1 MNKKIL
7 LPLIAA
13 VLCLFLAGCSSVGLS
28 VDTLM
33 HPPKAVGDKADIQS
47 LIDKTAGE
55 GYTLKYP
62 QSGNFRSA
70 ITMQD
75 IDSDN
80 VDEAVAFYLP
90 QGDIATVNMMVMDI
104 IDGTW
109 QVVGNFKSQ
118 SSAVESLNFC
128 DIDGDGFSEII
139 PSYKT
144 YTPNINQLAVFT
156 YDGISLKEISSDYTC
171 SSLVTGDFADGGK
184 DELMLLSLFST
195 EKEAMATLLTLNETK
210 SELSE
215 LGSSPLDPD
224 VASFAQLL
232 TGEVFEG
239 QRGLVIDGCTTSGE
253 YNTQIVYYNKYF
265 KSLERIAFTENI
277 SYNQA
282 KRAYAVMSKDV
293 NDDSVIE
300 VPSVFKLKI
309 EEDRADVAPCAE
321 IYWCQQ
327 TEEGTVHLISHE
339 AVSFSYKFSFDI
351 PAEWDGKF
359 TAHTNHDENEVTF
372 YTWNKVKIGD
382 ELLKIRIT
390 DKNTQEIP
398 EGYKSLAENESRV
411 YSYKIPETSDK
422 MILGDDEIIGAFELM
437 Q

>member
-13 VLCLFLAGCSSVGLS
+13 VLCFVMSGCSSVGLS

-33 HPPKAVGDKADIQS
+33 HPPKAVGDKADIQA

-70 ITMQD
+70 ITMHD
-75 IDSDN
+75 IDSDG

-90 QGDIATVNMMVMDI
+90 QGDIATVNMMVMDD
-104 IDGTW
+104 IDNSW

-118 SSAVESLNFC
+118 SSAVDSLNFC
-128 DIDGDGFSEII
+128 DIDGDGFSEVI
-139 PSYKT
+139 PTYKT
-144 YTPNINQLAVFT
+144 YSPTINQLALFI
-156 YDGISLKEISSDYTC
+156 YDGKAVREIPSEYTC
-171 SSLVTGDFADGGK
+171 TNLITGDFYEGGK

-195 EKEAMATLLTLNETK
+195 EKEASALLLTLNDDK
-210 SELSE
+210 SGISV
-215 LGSSPLDPD
+215 LGTSPLDPD

-232 TGEVFEG
+232 TGEVFEA
-239 QRGLVIDGCTTSGE
+239 QQGLVIDGCTTQGE
-253 YNTQIVYYNKYF
+253 YNTQIIYYNKYF
-265 KSLERIAFTENI
+265 KSLERINFTENV

-282 KRAYAVMSKDV
+282 RRTYAVMSEDI
-293 NDDSVIE
+293 NGDSVIE
-300 VPSVFKLKI
+300 IPSVFKLKI
-309 EEDRADVAPCAE
+309 EDDRTDVAPCAQ

-327 TEEGTVHLISHE
+327 TEGGTVHLIAHE

-351 PAEWDGKF
+351 PQSWDGKF
-359 TAHTNHDENEVTF
+359 TAHTNHNENEVTF
-372 YTWNKVKIGD
+372 YSWDKDKTGD
-382 ELLKIRIT
+382 ELLKIKIT
-390 DKNTQEIP
+390 DKNSQEIP
-398 EGYKSLAENESRV
+398 EGYTPLSENESRV
-411 YSYKIPETSDK
+411 YSYRIPENSNK
-422 MILGDDEIIGAFELM
+422 MKLGADEIIGAFELM

>member
-13 VLCLFLAGCSSVGLS
+13 VLCFVMAGCSSVGLS

-33 HPPKAVGDKADIQS
+33 HPPKAVGDKADIQA

-70 ITMQD
+70 ITMHD
-75 IDSDN
+75 IDSDG

-90 QGDIATVNMMVMDI
+90 QGDIATVNMMVMDNI
-104 IDGTW
+104 ENSW

-118 SSAVESLNFC
+118 SSAVDSLNFC
-128 DIDGDGFSEII
+128 DIDGDGFSEVI
-139 PSYKT
+139 PTYKT
-144 YTPNINQLAVFT
+144 YSPTINQLSLFI
-156 YDGISLKEISSDYTC
+156 YDGKAVREIPSEYTC
-171 SSLVTGDFADGGK
+171 TNLITGDFYEGGK

-195 EKEAMATLLTLNETK
+195 EKEASASLLTLNDDK
-210 SELSE
+210 SGISV
-215 LGSSPLDPD
+215 LGTSPLDPD

-232 TGEVFEG
+232 TGEVFES
-239 QRGLVIDGCTTSGE
+239 QQGLVIDGCTTQGE
-253 YNTQIVYYNKYF
+253 YNTQIIYYNKYF
-265 KSLERIAFTENI
+265 KSLERINFTENV

-282 KRAYAVMSKDV
+282 RRTYAVMSEDI
-293 NDDSVIE
+293 NGDSVIE
-300 VPSVFKLKI
+300 IPSVFKLKI
-309 EEDRADVAPCAE
+309 EDDRTDVAPCAQ

-327 TEEGTVHLISHE
+327 TEDGTVHLIAHE

-351 PAEWDGKF
+351 PQSWDGKF
-359 TAHTNHDENEVTF
+359 TAHTNHNENEVTF
-372 YTWNKVKIGD
+372 YSWDKDKTGD
-382 ELLKIRIT
+382 ELLKIKIT
-390 DKNTQEIP
+390 DKNSQEIP
-398 EGYKSLAENESRV
+398 EGYTPLSENESRV
-411 YSYKIPETSDK
+411 YSYRIPENSNK
-422 MILGDDEIIGAFELM
+422 MKLGADEIIGAFELM

>member
-13 VLCLFLAGCSSVGLS
+13 VLCFVMSGCSSVGLS

-33 HPPKAVGDKADIQS
+33 HPPKAVGDKADIQA

-70 ITMQD
+70 ITMHD
-75 IDSDN
+75 IDSDG

-90 QGDIATVNMMVMDI
+90 QGDIATVNMMVMDD
-104 IDGTW
+104 IDNSW

-118 SSAVESLNFC
+118 SSAVDSLNFC
-128 DIDGDGFSEII
+128 DIDGDGFSEVI
-139 PSYKT
+139 PTYKT
-144 YTPNINQLAVFT
+144 YSPTINQLSLFI
-156 YDGISLKEISSDYTC
+156 YDGKAVREIPSEYTC
-171 SSLVTGDFADGGK
+171 TNLITGDFYEGGK

-195 EKEAMATLLTLNETK
+195 EKEASALLLTLNDDK
-210 SELSE
+210 SGISV
-215 LGSSPLDPD
+215 LGTSPLDPD

-232 TGEVFEG
+232 TGEVFES
-239 QRGLVIDGCTTSGE
+239 QQGLVIDGCTTQGE
-253 YNTQIVYYNKYF
+253 YNTQIIYYNKYF
-265 KSLERIAFTENI
+265 KSLERINFTENV

-282 KRAYAVMSKDV
+282 RRTYAVMSEDI
-293 NDDSVIE
+293 NGDSVIE
-300 VPSVFKLKI
+300 IPSVFKLKI
-309 EEDRADVAPCAE
+309 EDDRTDVAPCAQ

-327 TEEGTVHLISHE
+327 TEDGTVHLIAHE

-351 PAEWDGKF
+351 PQSWDGKF
-359 TAHTNHDENEVTF
+359 TAHTNHNENEVTF
-372 YTWNKVKIGD
+372 YSWDKDKTGD
-382 ELLKIRIT
+382 ELLKIKIT
-390 DKNTQEIP
+390 DKNSQEIP
-398 EGYKSLAENESRV
+398 EGYTPLSENESRV
-411 YSYKIPETSDK
+411 YSYRIPENSNK
-422 MILGDDEIIGAFELM
+422 MKLGADEIVGAFELM

>member
-13 VLCLFLAGCSSVGLS
+13 VLCFVMAGCSSVGLS

-33 HPPKAVGDKADIQS
+33 HPPKAVGDKADIQA

-70 ITMQD
+70 ITMHD
-75 IDSDN
+75 IDSDG

-90 QGDIATVNMMVMDI
+90 QGDIATVNMMVMDD
-104 IDGTW
+104 IDNSW

-118 SSAVESLNFC
+118 SSAVDSLNFC
-128 DIDGDGFSEII
+128 DIDGDGFSEVI
-139 PSYKT
+139 PTYKT
-144 YTPNINQLAVFT
+144 YSPTINQLSLFI
-156 YDGISLKEISSDYTC
+156 YDGKAVREIPSEYTC
-171 SSLVTGDFADGGK
+171 TNLITGDFYEGGK

-195 EKEAMATLLTLNETK
+195 EKEASASLLTLNDDK
-210 SELSE
+210 SGISV
-215 LGSSPLDPD
+215 LGTSPLDPD

-232 TGEVFEG
+232 TGEVFES
-239 QRGLVIDGCTTSGE
+239 QQGLVIDGCTTQGE
-253 YNTQIVYYNKYF
+253 YNTQIIYYNKYF
-265 KSLERIAFTENI
+265 KSLERINFTENV

-282 KRAYAVMSKDV
+282 RRTYAVMSEDI
-293 NDDSVIE
+293 NGDSVIE
-300 VPSVFKLKI
+300 IPSVFKLKI
-309 EEDRADVAPCAE
+309 EDDRTDVAPCAQ

-327 TEEGTVHLISHE
+327 TEDGTVHLIAHE

-351 PAEWDGKF
+351 PQSWDGKF
-359 TAHTNHDENEVTF
+359 TAHTNHNENEVTF
-372 YTWNKVKIGD
+372 YSWDKDKTGD
-382 ELLKIRIT
+382 ELLKIKIT
-390 DKNTQEIP
+390 DKNSQEIP
-398 EGYKSLAENESRV
+398 EGYTPLSENESRV
-411 YSYKIPETSDK
+411 YSYRIPENSNK
-422 MILGDDEIIGAFELM
+422 MKLGADEIVGAFELM

>member
-13 VLCLFLAGCSSVGLS
+13 VLCFVMSGCSSVGLS

-33 HPPKAVGDKADIQS
+33 HPPKAVGDKADIQA

-70 ITMQD
+70 ITMHD
-75 IDSDN
+75 IDSDG

-90 QGDIATVNMMVMDI
+90 QGDIATVNMMVMDNI
-104 IDGTW
+104 QNSW

-118 SSAVESLNFC
+118 SSAVDSLNFC
-128 DIDGDGFSEII
+128 DIDGDGFSEVI

-144 YTPNINQLAVFT
+144 YSPTINQLALFI
-156 YDGISLKEISSDYTC
+156 YDGKAVREIPSEYTC
-171 SSLVTGDFADGGK
+171 TNLITGDFYEGGK

-195 EKEAMATLLTLNETK
+195 EKEASALLLTLNDDK
-210 SELSE
+210 SGISV
-215 LGSSPLDPD
+215 LGTSPLDPD

-232 TGEVFEG
+232 TGEVFES
-239 QRGLVIDGCTTSGE
+239 QQGLVIDGCTTQGE
-253 YNTQIVYYNKYF
+253 YNTQIIYYNKYF
-265 KSLERIAFTENI
+265 KSLERINFTENV

-282 KRAYAVMSKDV
+282 RRTYAVMSEDI
-293 NDDSVIE
+293 NGDSVIE
-300 VPSVFKLKI
+300 IPSVFKLKI
-309 EEDRADVAPCAE
+309 EDDRTDVAPCAQ

-327 TEEGTVHLISHE
+327 TEDGTVHLIAHE

-351 PAEWDGKF
+351 PQSWDGKF
-359 TAHTNHDENEVTF
+359 TAHTNHNENEVTF
-372 YTWNKVKIGD
+372 YSWDKDKTGD
-382 ELLKIRIT
+382 ELLKIKIT
-390 DKNTQEIP
+390 DKNSQEIP
-398 EGYKSLAENESRV
+398 EGYTPLSENESRV
-411 YSYKIPETSDK
+411 YSYRIPENSNK
-422 MILGDDEIIGAFELM
+422 MKLGADEIVGAFELM

>member
-13 VLCLFLAGCSSVGLS
+13 VLCFVMAGCSSVGLS

-33 HPPKAVGDKADIQS
+33 HPPKAVGDKADIQA

-70 ITMQD
+70 ITMHD
-75 IDSDN
+75 IDSDG

-90 QGDIATVNMMVMDI
+90 QGDIATVNMMVMDNI
-104 IDGTW
+104 QNSW

-118 SSAVESLNFC
+118 SSAVDSLNFC
-128 DIDGDGFSEII
+128 DIDGDGFSEVI

-144 YTPNINQLAVFT
+144 YSPTINQLALFI
-156 YDGISLKEISSDYTC
+156 YDGKAVREIPSEYTC
-171 SSLVTGDFADGGK
+171 TNLITGDFYEGGK

-195 EKEAMATLLTLNETK
+195 EKEASALLLTLNDDK
-210 SELSE
+210 SGISV
-215 LGSSPLDPD
+215 LGTSPLDPD

-232 TGEVFEG
+232 TGEVFES
-239 QRGLVIDGCTTSGE
+239 QQGLVIDGCTTQGE
-253 YNTQIVYYNKYF
+253 YNTQIIYYNKYF
-265 KSLERIAFTENI
+265 KSLERINFTENV

-282 KRAYAVMSKDV
+282 RRTYAVMSEDI
-293 NDDSVIE
+293 NGDSVIE
-300 VPSVFKLKI
+300 IPSVFKLKI
-309 EEDRADVAPCAE
+309 EDDRTDVAPCAQ

-327 TEEGTVHLISHE
+327 TEDGTVHLIAHE

-351 PAEWDGKF
+351 PQSWDGKF
-359 TAHTNHDENEVTF
+359 TAHTNHNENEVTF
-372 YTWNKVKIGD
+372 YSWDKDKTGD
-382 ELLKIRIT
+382 ELLKIKIT
-390 DKNTQEIP
+390 DKNSQEIP
-398 EGYKSLAENESRV
+398 EGYTPLSENESRV
-411 YSYKIPETSDK
+411 YSYRIPENSNK
-422 MILGDDEIIGAFELM
+422 MKLGADEIIGAFELM

>member
-13 VLCLFLAGCSSVGLS
+13 VLCFVLAGCSSVGLS

-33 HPPKAVGDKADIQS
+33 HPPKAVGDKADIQA

-70 ITMQD
+70 ITMHD
-75 IDSDN
+75 IDSDG

-90 QGDIATVNMMVMDI
+90 QGDIATVNMMVMDD
-104 IDGTW
+104 IDNSW

-118 SSAVESLNFC
+118 SSAVDSLNFC
-128 DIDGDGFSEII
+128 DIDGDGFSEVI
-139 PSYKT
+139 PTYKT
-144 YTPNINQLAVFT
+144 YSPTINQLALFI
-156 YDGISLKEISSDYTC
+156 YDGKAVREIPSEYTC
-171 SSLVTGDFADGGK
+171 TNLITGDFYDGGK

-195 EKEAMATLLTLNETK
+195 EKEASALLLTLNDDK
-210 SELSE
+210 SGISV
-215 LGSSPLDPD
+215 LGTSPLDPD

-232 TGEVFEG
+232 TGEVFEA
-239 QRGLVIDGCTTSGE
+239 QQGLVIDGCTTQGE
-253 YNTQIVYYNKYF
+253 YNTQIIYYNKYF
-265 KSLERIAFTENI
+265 KSLERINFTENV

-282 KRAYAVMSKDV
+282 RRTYAVMSEDI
-293 NDDSVIE
+293 NGDSVIE
-300 VPSVFKLKI
+300 IPSVFKLKI
-309 EEDRADVAPCAE
+309 EDDRTDVAPCAQ

-327 TEEGTVHLISHE
+327 TEDGTVHLIAHE

-351 PAEWDGKF
+351 PQSWDGKF
-359 TAHTNHDENEVTF
+359 TAHTNHNENEVTF
-372 YTWNKVKIGD
+372 YSWDKDKTGD
-382 ELLKIRIT
+382 ELLKIKIT
-390 DKNTQEIP
+390 DKNSQEIP
-398 EGYKSLAENESRV
+398 EGYTPLSENESRV
-411 YSYKIPETSDK
+411 YSYRIPENSNK
-422 MILGDDEIIGAFELM
+422 MKLGADEIIGAFELM